1 MNRIVMSK
9 YQQQQNKRDKNGR
22 TDVHNCAI
30 LYTMTHVTCFFFK
43 VPVYV
48 KNELI
53 DHFKYTPAENQL
65 TNR

>member
-9 YQQQQNKRDKNGR
+9 YQQQQNRRDKNGR

-30 LYTMTHVTCFFFK
+30 LYTMTRVTCFFFK

-48 KNELI
+48 TNELT
-53 DHFKYTPAENQL
+53 DHFKYTHAKSL
-65 TNR
+65 LSNR